1 MIAIV
6 LVTGSLQRNAEQK
19 TSANGKPYT
28 TANVRV
34 KSGDSQQ
41 FFRVMAFDP
50 DLQTALLDMKSDD
63 GISVTGR
70 LSAELYTSKDNQPR
84 LSLSVMA
91 DQVLP
96 LKRKPFNPDKQSSGA
111 PSWEA

>member
-1 MIAIV
+1 MTAIALI
-6 LVTGSLQRNAEQK
+6 TGNLSKPAEQK

-34 KSGDSQQ
+34 KSGDSQH

-50 DLQTALLDMKSDD
+50 DLQTALLDMKSGD
-63 GISVTGR
+63 GISVTGH
-70 LSAELYTSKDNQPR
+70 LSAELYTGKDNQPR

-96 LKRKPFNPDKQSSGA
+96 LKRKPFNPDKQSSST
-111 PSWEA
+111 PPWEA